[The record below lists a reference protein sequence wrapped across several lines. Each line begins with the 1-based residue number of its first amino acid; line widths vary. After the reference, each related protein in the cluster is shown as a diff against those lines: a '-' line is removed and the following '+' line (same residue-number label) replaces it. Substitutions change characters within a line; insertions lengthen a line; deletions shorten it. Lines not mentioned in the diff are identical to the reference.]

1 VTRYPNKVYKLL
13 GADGRTVESLEPGQ
27 LGGHSGLK
35 IYGRLDCWSANAHV
49 RKGTYAAS
57 RVFFK
62 DEETAIAAGYRPCG
76 RCMKERYA
84 LWKRG
89 GVPGSEG
96 YPWRILPDGKTG
108 DGEPGK
114 D

>member
-13 GADGRTVESLEPGQ
+13 GADGRTVESLDPGQ

-62 DEETAIAAGYRPCG
+62 DKAPASRKPSASHRRPAPWLAATRAAPRPCSAA
-76 RCMKERYA
+76 K
-84 LWKRG
+84 
-89 GVPGSEG
+89 P
-96 YPWRILPDGKTG
+96 
-108 DGEPGK
+108 
-114 D
+114 